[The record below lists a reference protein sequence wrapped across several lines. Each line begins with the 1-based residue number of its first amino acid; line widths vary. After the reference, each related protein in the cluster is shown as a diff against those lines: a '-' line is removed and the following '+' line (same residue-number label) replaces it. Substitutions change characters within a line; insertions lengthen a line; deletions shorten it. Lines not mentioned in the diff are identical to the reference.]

1 MFETAE
7 AVLMRL
13 YSEGRPMWTVRENE
27 SRGRV
32 VGAWPSG
39 SILRHFC
46 HTEAEVEIIAAR
58 QGLQERGCGV
68 IPADAVLSDQMRTVN
83 VGSSI

>member
-7 AVLMRL
+7 AVLRRL

-58 QGLQERGCGV
+58 QVYKIEAAELFR
-68 IPADAVLSDQMRTVN
+68 PMRFLA
-83 VGSSI
+83 IK